1 MPTRLIARHGI
12 PAPDISRLA
21 DVPSAKTAPQKKCDF
36 DSAGKVLHQMR
47 QKIAALSA
55 PKASPKLVTGF
66 SDPHCGQIV
75 ASSDRG
81 SRRPAWHP

>member
-1 MPTRLIARHGI
+1 MAFPLPISVDWLMY
-12 PAPDISRLA
+12 PALRRRR
-21 DVPSAKTAPQKKCDF
+21 KKKCDF

-55 PKASPKLVTGF
+55 PKATLKLVTGF
-66 SDPHCGQIV
+66 SDPHCGQIA

-81 SRRPAWHP
+81 SRRRAWPVVTDIKS